1 MTFRNETAGTV
12 ILDLIRTIQSN
23 KDYLSEVDG
32 KIGDGDHGINMNK
45 GFTIT
50 EEKLGNRAFSM
61 SDGFRVLGE
70 TLMEDIGGSMGPLY
84 GVFFEELSLASGKK
98 VRIDEKVF
106 GNMLQNAADAVQELS
121 LIHISCLD
129 IPDRDMAINTSSCF
143 PRLMWLR
150 KCSEMAVQ

>member
-61 SDGFRVLGE
+61 SDVER
-70 TLMEDIGGSMGPLY
+70 
-84 GVFFEELSLASGKK
+84 LSACG
-98 VRIDEKVF
+98 R
-106 GNMLQNAADAVQELS
+106 GAG
-121 LIHISCLD
+121 
-129 IPDRDMAINTSSCF
+129 
-143 PRLMWLR
+143 
-150 KCSEMAVQ
+150 